1 MSGSLYLAQIMIVA
15 AALAA
20 AVSAAP
26 EGLGQLIRRWQLLL
40 PAGLAALVCV
50 AEIVHP
56 SLEKLDQPEVW
67 LVAVAA
73 GVVGFARGHFMRLEV
88 DQVWNV
94 IRLRAREGLWLA
106 VVLALLAIAEAVEVA
121 LAATLAT
128 ADATDLAFRPLVEF
142 GMALVAGFMVGRAG
156 AAWLRVPD
164 VPHSE
169 LIDPQN

>member
-1 MSGSLYLAQIMIVA
+1 MNANLISQLLIVA

-20 AVSAAP
+20 VAAVVP
-26 EGLGQLIRRWQLLL
+26 EARRRLIPRWRLLL

-56 SLEKLDQPEVW
+56 SLEKLDQPGIW
-67 LVAVAA
+67 LLAVAA
-73 GVVGFARGHFMRLEV
+73 GVVGVARGHFMSLEV

-94 IRLRAREGLWLA
+94 IRLRRAREGMWLT
-106 VVLALLAIAEAVEVA
+106 VVLAVLAGAEAVEVA
-121 LAATLAT
+121 LAAP
-128 ADATDLAFRPLVEF
+128 DATDLAFRPLVEI

-156 AAWLRVPD
+156 AAWLRIPD

-169 LIDPQN
+169 LVGPES

>member
-1 MSGSLYLAQIMIVA
+1 MSGTLHLAQVMIVA

-20 AVSAAP
+20 VAASVP
-26 EGLGQLIRRWQLLL
+26 EARRQPIRRWQLLL
-40 PAGLAALVCV
+40 PAGLAVLACV
-50 AEIVHP
+50 VEIVHP
-56 SLEKLDQPEVW
+56 SLEELGQPEVW

-94 IRLRAREGLWLA
+94 IRLRRAREGLWLS

-121 LAATLAT
+121 LAAT
-128 ADATDLAFRPLVEF
+128 DATDLVFRPLVEF

-156 AAWLRVPD
+156 AAWLRIPD

>member
-1 MSGSLYLAQIMIVA
+1 MSGGLYLAQIMIVA

-20 AVSAAP
+20 VAAAAP
-26 EGLGQLIRRWQLLL
+26 EGLGRLIRRWQLLL

-73 GVVGFARGHFMRLEV
+73 GVVGFARGHFLRLEV

-94 IRLRAREGLWLA
+94 IRLRRAREGLWLA

-121 LAATLAT
+121 LAP

-169 LIDPQN
+169 LIEPQG

>member
-1 MSGSLYLAQIMIVA
+1 VGAVSATLYLAQVVIVA

-20 AVSAAP
+20 VAASVP
-26 EGLGQLIRRWQLLL
+26 EGRGRPIRRWQLLL
-40 PAGLAALVCV
+40 PAGLAALASV

-56 SLEKLDQPEVW
+56 SLEEMGQPAVW
-67 LVAVAA
+67 LLAVAA
-73 GVVGFARGHFMRLEV
+73 AVVGVARGYFLRLEV

-94 IRLRAREGLWLA
+94 IRLQRTREGLWLA

-121 LAATLAT
+121 LATT
-128 ADATDLAFRPLVEF
+128 DATDLAFRPLVEF

-156 AAWLRVPD
+156 AAWLRIPD

-169 LIDPQN
+169 LIEPES

>member
-20 AVSAAP
+20 VAATVP
-26 EGLGQLIRRWQLLL
+26 EGTGRLFRRWQLLL

-56 SLEKLDQPEVW
+56 SLEKLDRPEVW

-73 GVVGFARGHFMRLEV
+73 GVVGFARGHFLRLEV

-94 IRLRAREGLWLA
+94 IRLRRAREGLWLA
-106 VVLALLAIAEAVEVA
+106 VVLALLAVAEAVEVA
-121 LAATLAT
+121 LAAP
-128 ADATDLAFRPLVEF
+128 DAADLAFRPLVEF

-156 AAWLRVPD
+156 AAWLRIPD

-169 LIDPQN
+169 LVEPQS